1 MKYLFLLALF
11 ITTPAYA
18 EFGFDDGIRKPQSV
32 VVAGDS
38 VIGDMPDN
46 KTMPVEPDTSVGGLV
61 PPADQDIDPFSA
73 PPTVQ
78 KPTQP
83 KKTVVKKISPV
94 KIKRSIADDRI
105 DDSYVQ
111 DLVKQKFDF
120 SNPIE

>member
-1 MKYLFLLALF
+1 MKYLFLLAFF
-11 ITTPAYA
+11 ITTPTYA

-38 VIGDMPDN
+38 VIDDMPDT
-46 KTMPVEPDTSVGGLV
+46 KTENDTVIGESI
-61 PPADQDIDPFSA
+61 PPSGDDIDPFSA
-73 PPTVQ
+73 SPTVQ

-83 KKTVVKKISPV
+83 KKAVVKRLTPV
-94 KIKRSIADDRI
+94 KIQRSIADDRI

>member
-1 MKYLFLLALF
+1 MAK
-11 ITTPAYA
+11 
-18 EFGFDDGIRKPQSV
+18 FGFDDGIRKPQSV
-32 VVAGDS
+32 VVAGES
-38 VIGDMPDN
+38 VIDDMPDN
-46 KTMPVEPDTSVGGLV
+46 KPISIEPDTSIGGFV
-61 PPADQDIDPFSA
+61 PPADQDIDPFGA

-83 KKTVVKKISPV
+83 KKTVVKKVTPV
-94 KIKRSIADDRI
+94 KIQRSIADDRI